1 MADMN
6 TPNTVRPQTQDNTWI
21 MLCHLS
27 ALCGLVIPFGH
38 IILPLVLWLVKK
50 QEIPAVDEHG
60 KEVLNFQ
67 ISMSIYFFVAFLLS
81 FILIGFILM
90 PAIGITW
97 LILVIMAAVKTN
109 TGEMYRYPLTIR
121 FIK

>member
-1 MADMN
+1 
-6 TPNTVRPQTQDNTWI
+6 
-21 MLCHLS
+21 
-27 ALCGLVIPFGH
+27 VIPLGH

-50 QEIPAVDEHG
+50 QEIPAVDVHG

-67 ISMSIYFFVAFLLS
+67 ISMSIYFFVAFLMS

-109 TGEMYRYPLTIR
+109 SGEMYRYPLTIR